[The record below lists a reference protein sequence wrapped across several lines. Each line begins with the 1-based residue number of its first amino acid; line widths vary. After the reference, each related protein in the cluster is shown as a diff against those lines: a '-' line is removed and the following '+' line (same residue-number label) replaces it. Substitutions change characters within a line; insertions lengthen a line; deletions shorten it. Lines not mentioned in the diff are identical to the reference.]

1 MKKNP
6 LLIFLTNNNP
16 LLILALCCLLIYA
29 IKSQGLNDEDE
40 ANYNLPSE
48 KIYIELDKVGDS
60 AIVLKLASKSE
71 VDRLVY
77 SCDLSRK
84 PRNGDKVT
92 MSHDG
97 AASFSRMSGR
107 KSLALGVPIGI
118 NSAGVND
125 LDELPGIGPKLAE
138 RIIEYKNSRSGFN
151 SIDELYNVDGIG
163 QKKLEAIR
171 PLINLD

>member
-1 MKKNP
+1 MKNKS
-6 LLIFLTNNNP
+6 LLTFLTNNNP
-16 LLILALCCLLIYA
+16 LLFLALFCLLIYV

-40 ANYNLPSE
+40 ASYGLPNE

-60 AIVLKLASKSE
+60 AIVLKLSSKSE

-77 SCDLSRK
+77 SYDLSKK

-92 MSHDG
+92 LNHDG
-97 AASFSRMSGR
+97 TATFSRMGGR
-107 KSLALGVPIGI
+107 KSLSLGVPIGI
-118 NSAGVND
+118 NSAGVDD

-138 RIIEYKNSRSGFN
+138 RIIEYRNSRPGFN

-163 QKKLEAIR
+163 RTKLEAIR
-171 PLINLD
+171 PHINLD

>member
-1 MKKNP
+1 MKKNR

-29 IKSQGLNDEDE
+29 IKGQGLNDEDE

-77 SCDLSRK
+77 LYDLSRK
-84 PRNGDKVT
+84 PKNGDKVT

-107 KSLALGVPIGI
+107 KSLSLGVPIGI

-138 RIIEYKNSRSGFN
+138 RIIEYRNLRSSFN
-151 SIDELYNVDGIG
+151 NIDELYNVDGIG

>member
-1 MKKNP
+1 
-6 LLIFLTNNNP
+6 LTNNNP

-40 ANYNLPSE
+40 ANYDLPSE
-48 KIYIELDKVGDS
+48 KIYIEIDKVGDS
-60 AIVLKLASKSE
+60 PIVLKLGSESE

-77 SCDLSRK
+77 LYDLSRK
-84 PRNGDKVT
+84 PRNGDKVI
-92 MSHDG
+92 MSYDG
-97 AASFSRMSGR
+97 AASFSRMNGR
-107 KSLALGVPIGI
+107 KSLSLGVPIGI

-138 RIIEYKNSRSGFN
+138 RIIEYRTLRSSFS